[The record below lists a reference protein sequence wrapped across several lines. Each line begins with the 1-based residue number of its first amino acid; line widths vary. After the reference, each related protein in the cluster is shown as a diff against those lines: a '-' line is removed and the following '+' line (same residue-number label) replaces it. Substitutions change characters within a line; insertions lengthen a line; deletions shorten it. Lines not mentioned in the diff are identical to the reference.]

1 VGNSTIEDEPF
12 FAWLQES
19 TDSDNYTLYDRAVLN
34 ALPVLTVAWLKS
46 TSNETGQ
53 QPIVVNGNQA
63 GGWSDARLMCIT
75 ANETLPGS
83 RNLTQVEHDEN
94 GAVKVGGSWA
104 LMGAV
109 ALSVAVG
116 LVL

>member
-1 VGNSTIEDEPF
+1 MGNSTIEDEPF

-63 GGWSDARLMCIT
+63 GGWLLQMKRC
-75 ANETLPGS
+75 
-83 RNLTQVEHDEN
+83 R
-94 GAVKVGGSWA
+94 
-104 LMGAV
+104 
-109 ALSVAVG
+109 AVG
-116 LVL
+116 T